1 MVNERTMKFAAAIAA
16 LALYLSAN
24 TAHAGRHIDFG
35 KVEYESSCASC
46 HGLSGKGDGPLARAL
61 VSQPSDLT
69 TLAKRNGG
77 VFPAQRVHE
86 IIDGRKEV
94 EAHGT
99 REMPVWGREY
109 RSTVLRQ
116 GESGAFD
123 FGPSIANARIASV
136 VDYLYRIQ
144 EP

>member
-1 MVNERTMKFAAAIAA
+1 MKFAAAIAA

-24 TAHAGRHIDFG
+24 AALAGRDVDFG
-35 KVEYESSCASC
+35 RLEYESSCASC

-77 VFPAQRVHE
+77 VFPAQRVHD

>member
-1 MVNERTMKFAAAIAA
+1 MVKPIKSAMTTAV
-16 LALYLSAN
+16 LAHLLL
-24 TAHAGRHIDFG
+24 AHNVLAGPDVDFG

-77 VFPAQRVHE
+77 VFPAQRVHK
-86 IIDGRKEV
+86 IIDGREDV

-109 RSTVLRQ
+109 QSAVLPR

>member
-1 MVNERTMKFAAAIAA
+1 MVTRMKARTATTA
-16 LALYLSAN
+16 LALALAAN
-24 TAHAGRHIDFG
+24 GALAGPDVDFG

-69 TLAKRNGG
+69 TLTKRNGG

-86 IIDGRKEV
+86 IIDGRAEV
-94 EAHGT
+94 EAHGP
-99 REMPVWGREY
+99 REMPVWGKEY
-109 RSTVLRQ
+109 QSAVLPQ
-116 GESGAFD
+116 GESGVFD

>member
-1 MVNERTMKFAAAIAA
+1 MKFAATIAA
-16 LALYLSAN
+16 LSLYLCAN
-24 TAHAGRHIDFG
+24 TAHAGRDIDFG
-35 KVEYESSCASC
+35 RLEYESSCASC

-69 TLAKRNGG
+69 RLAKRNGG
-77 VFPAQRVHE
+77 VFPAQRVHD